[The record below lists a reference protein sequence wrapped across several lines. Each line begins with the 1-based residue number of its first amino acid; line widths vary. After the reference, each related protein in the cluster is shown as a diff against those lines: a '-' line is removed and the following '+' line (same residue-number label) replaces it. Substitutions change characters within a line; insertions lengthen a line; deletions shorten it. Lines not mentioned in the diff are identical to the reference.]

1 MHEDGRSLLEEYVT
15 EVREAAGFRRTDEDI
30 REEIC
35 HALADDVG
43 LDARGVR
50 VAVEHG
56 RVTLSGTV
64 RHCADR
70 HRAARHACAVPGVL
84 TVQNELQPSDE
95 AGVEVPQRGAAAT
108 MGKPDYE
115 R

>member
-1 MHEDGRSLLEEYVT
+1 
-15 EVREAAGFRRTDEDI
+15 
-30 REEIC
+30 
-35 HALADDVG
+35 
-43 LDARGVR
+43 
-50 VAVEHG
+50 
-56 RVTLSGTV
+56 
-64 RHCADR
+64 
-70 HRAARHACAVPGVL
+70 VPGVL